1 MTLKP
6 RTTTMRALRD
16 DERTHAAAIVAVW
29 LVENAVQV
37 TADYPTGTN
46 WVPVAI
52 DDEARRLGVLVQ
64 APGTASSL
72 AEIPMLAVA

>member
-1 MTLKP
+1 MRTL
-6 RTTTMRALRD
+6 RE

-37 TADYPTGTN
+37 TAEYPTGTN
-46 WVPVAI
+46 WVPVEI
-52 DDEARRLGVLVQ
+52 DDEARRLRVLVQ
-64 APGTASSL
+64 TPGAASSL

>member
-1 MTLKP
+1 
-6 RTTTMRALRD
+6 MRALRD
-16 DERTHAAAIVAVW
+16 DERAHAAGFLAVW

-52 DDEARRLGVLVQ
+52 DDETRRLGVLVE
-64 APGTASSL
+64 APGTTSSL

>member
-1 MTLKP
+1 
-6 RTTTMRALRD
+6 
-16 DERTHAAAIVAVW
+16 VW

-52 DDEARRLGVLVQ
+52 DDETRRLGVLVE
-64 APGTASSL
+64 APGTTSSL